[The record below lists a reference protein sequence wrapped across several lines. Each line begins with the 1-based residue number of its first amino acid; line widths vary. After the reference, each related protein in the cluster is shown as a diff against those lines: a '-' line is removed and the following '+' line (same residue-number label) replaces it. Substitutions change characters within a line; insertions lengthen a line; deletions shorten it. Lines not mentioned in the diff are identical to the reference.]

1 MGLTAQRHTDSSL
14 QRFRVEKHVTKLD
27 VRHRKLPSVVL
38 MWKQHAADRVVDHK
52 ISCFA
57 EAELWSGEEL
67 TEGEM
72 TDIKRCYLKTVIH
85 HQKGWLTINLRDA
98 APPLWAGSTRLC
110 CHSQVSISDTSKLH
124 HTRLGQ
130 GAAVT
135 GWSYTLKLRG
145 GVAFVEVWGAGG
157 GTTASWTSVSV
168 PLSGRWAFVCPKCW
182 QADMDMADYS
192 EALDPAYTT
201 LEFENMQVLPLGTGE
216 CADVQVC
223 RWTLRLLLI

>member
-14 QRFRVEKHVTKLD
+14 QRFRVEKHVTKLG
-27 VRHRKLPSVVL
+27 VRHRKPPVVVF
-38 MWKQHAADRVVDHK
+38 MWKQHAADSVVDHK

-98 APPLWAGSTRLC
+98 APPLWAGCTRLC
-110 CHSQVSISDTSKLH
+110 CHSLVSISDTSK
-124 HTRLGQ
+124 
-130 GAAVT
+130 APSYST
-135 GWSYTLKLRG
+135 GPRSCCYWVELYAQIKG